1 MCLPPA
7 HGYAALQ
14 VVLREP
20 FAGCTLFEVALFLRC
35 AYRPADLTSANLDA
49 VRGSLLGL
57 LRLAD
62 QLDAPGVMHALAVYM
77 RGELCACKSGSGV
90 GWVQGAASLHW
101 VWDSAQ
107 WAWHWLQAPAI
118 THLRPTRNCR
128 LCGRRRSTGRAA

>member
-1 MCLPPA
+1 M
-7 HGYAALQ
+7 LQ

-20 FAGCTLFEVALFLRC
+20 FASCTLFEVALFLRC

-90 GWVQGAASLHW
+90 EVGAGGSKPALGLGQCSMGLALAAS
-101 VWDSAQ
+101 
-107 WAWHWLQAPAI
+107 PCYN
-118 THLRPTRNCR
+118 RYR
-128 LCGRRRSTGRAA
+128 

>member
-1 MCLPPA
+1 MPPA
-7 HGYAALQ
+7 HGCAVLQ

-20 FAGCTLFEVALFLRC
+20 FASCTLFEVALFLRC

-77 RGELCACKSGSGV
+77 RGELCATASACKSGSGV
-90 GWVQGAASLHW
+90 GWVQG
-101 VWDSAQ
+101 Q
-107 WAWHWLQAPAI
+107 QP
-118 THLRPTRNCR
+118 C
-128 LCGRRRSTGRAA
+128 TGFGTVLNGPGTGCKPLL